1 MGRTEILRRI
11 WLFSANK
18 RKSSKSFSKHPT
30 HLIVELNSSLQ
41 YIIVTMDISITK
53 IRNFGQLLLT
63 LMWPI
68 AWIFLKYI
76 FLEQK
81 TLPGRREEATFQCI
95 KHKENYYVEYINV
108 WATPC
113 DGRIEC
119 LYGIDEIGCD
129 SNVRLLLFILLGV
142 IIALFTS
149 LFCYLQQNIFI
160 GIVDILTHQNQV
172 KSSNR
177 PVSDKSK
184 KLIFIAFLIEKQ
196 MVDEIRKFY
205 QEEVKTHGTEGK
217 ALCCLKVNFDY

>member
-1 MGRTEILRRI
+1 MI
-11 WLFSANK
+11 K
-18 RKSSKSFSKHPT
+18 K
-30 HLIVELNSSLQ
+30 
-41 YIIVTMDISITK
+41 
-53 IRNFGQLLLT
+53 NFGCVGSCGYA
-63 LMWPI
+63 P
-68 AWIFLKYI
+68 ASVKYI

-95 KHKENYYVEYINV
+95 KHGIENYDVDYINA

-172 KSSNR
+172 KSSNCH
-177 PVSDKSK
+177 VSDKSK
-184 KLIFIAFLIEKQ
+184 KLMFIAFLIEKQ